1 MFFSPEQLFL
11 QNLRKR
17 VDGDKRTAGWEQK
30 DPQKMDKPSVNVD
43 GPKEGVDE
51 TPILPP
57 IRAETMKLLSRV
69 PEVDWSWFGLILTL
83 LNIG

>member
-1 MFFSPEQLFL
+1 
-11 QNLRKR
+11 
-17 VDGDKRTAGWEQK
+17 VDGNTRQVEWKK
-30 DPQKMDKPSVNVD
+30 DDPKLNGPSKTVD
-43 GPKEGVDE
+43 QGDWAGVDE
-51 TPILPP
+51 TPVLPP

>member
-1 MFFSPEQLFL
+1 M
-11 QNLRKR
+11 
-17 VDGDKRTAGWEQK
+17 DGNTKFAKWEQEDSQNTDRSMK
-30 DPQKMDKPSVNVD
+30 NTD
-43 GPKEGVDE
+43 GAKKAVDE
-51 TPILPP
+51 APVLPP